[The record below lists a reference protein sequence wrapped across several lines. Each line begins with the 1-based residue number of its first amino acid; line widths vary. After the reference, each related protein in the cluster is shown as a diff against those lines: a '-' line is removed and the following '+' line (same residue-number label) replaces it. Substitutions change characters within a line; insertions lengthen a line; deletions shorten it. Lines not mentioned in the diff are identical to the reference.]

1 MAKRKNLNDL
11 EKAAVIWHLL
21 AGSKDGVLKRGAY
34 KAAAEEFG
42 CEWQSIKRLRR
53 KYNEQHQAGVAH
65 PQLAN
70 GRKGKSGRKG
80 IPIEE
85 LRARLRDIPLNDRTT
100 QRRLAAALG
109 IPQATL
115 HNNFKA
121 LGLRAHSNA
130 LKPYLAAGEAQG
142 SAA

>member
-11 EKAAVIWHLL
+11 EKAGVIRHLL
-21 AGSKDGVLKRGAY
+21 AGSKDEVMKRGAY

-42 CEWQSIKRLRR
+42 CGWQLIKRLWR
-53 KYNEQHQAGVAH
+53 KYDEQHQAGVAH
-65 PQLAN
+65 RQLAD

-80 IPIEE
+80 ILIEE

-115 HNNFKA
+115 RNNLKA
-121 LGLRAHSNA
+121 LGLR
-130 LKPYLAAGEAQG
+130 
-142 SAA
+142 

>member
-11 EKAAVIWHLL
+11 KKAAVIRHLL
-21 AGSKDGVLKRGAY
+21 AGSKDGVLKRGAC

-42 CEWQSIKRLRR
+42 CELHSIKRLWR
-53 KYNEQHQAGVAH
+53 KFHEQHQAGVAH
-65 PQLAN
+65 AQLAN

-85 LRARLRDIPLNDRTT
+85 LRARLRDISLNDRTT
-100 QRRLAAALG
+100 QRRLAPALG
-109 IPQATL
+109 IPKATL
-115 HNNFKA
+115 HNNLKA

-130 LKPYLAAGEAQG
+130 LKLYLAAGEGQG

>member
-1 MAKRKNLNDL
+1 MPKRKNLNCL
-11 EKAAVIWHLL
+11 ETAAVTRHLL

-42 CEWQSIKRLRR
+42 CKSQWIKRLWR
-53 KYNEQHQAGVAH
+53 KYDEQHQTGATH

-70 GRKGKSGRKG
+70 GRKGKNGRKG
-80 IPIEE
+80 IPVED
-85 LRARLRDIPLNDRTT
+85 LLARLRDIPLNDRTT

-115 HNNFKA
+115 PNNLKA
-121 LGLRAHSNA
+121 LELR
-130 LKPYLAAGEAQG
+130 
-142 SAA
+142 